1 MCSHPSHCKE
11 HSRLKGCNGNVN
23 MDRGSGSVSDSQEG
37 FLESD
42 YYEGPLPTYWDCFST
57 FCQQTILH
65 GWHYLTDQAPQSS
78 QSSSGRSSS
87 TSHSARENVTVFQ
100 SNCSHNHRLKK
111 NGNTHSLN
119 QNGNFPSLHN
129 NYTAGNGQNCD
140 SSFEL
145 SDNCT
150 VTSDIAVKKCSAWR
164 SSTRN
169 RSFRKIWLFNT

>member
-1 MCSHPSHCKE
+1 MNTSKLLIEFIFGIFLLPKRIYTNFSLFSHKRNAKKCKIFGE
-11 HSRLKGCNGNVN
+11 KKFPISL
-23 MDRGSGSVSDSQEG
+23 EAL
-37 FLESD
+37 FLMFF
-42 YYEGPLPTYWDCFST
+42 LL
-57 FCQQTILH
+57 Q
-65 GWHYLTDQAPQSS
+65 
-78 QSSSGRSSS
+78 
-87 TSHSARENVTVFQ
+87 NVTVFQ
-100 SNCSHNHRLKK
+100 SNCSHNHRLKN

-169 RSFRKIWLFNT
+169 RSFRKIWLFNA

>member
-1 MCSHPSHCKE
+1 MLSVNWHNIPHFMEPSE
-11 HSRLKGCNGNVN
+11 TNEWIPVNSWLNLFFEFFFYLNV
-23 MDRGSGSVSDSQEG
+23 
-37 FLESD
+37 L
-42 YYEGPLPTYWDCFST
+42 T
-57 FCQQTILH
+57 
-65 GWHYLTDQAPQSS
+65 HYLNVLRIPIVAKKCEIFGEKKFPISLEALFLMFFFQ
-78 QSSSGRSSS
+78 
-87 TSHSARENVTVFQ
+87 NVTVFQ

-140 SSFEL
+140 SNFEL